1 MDEKSI
7 RYIKKLPKLTRI
19 FKEINDKFNEIAP
32 LTSKKEFINP
42 LSEGLVEL
50 LKIQH
55 KQIKLLLDEEIG
67 D

>member
-1 MDEKSI
+1 MDNNSI
-7 RYIKKLPKLTRI
+7 RYIKKLPKITRI

-32 LTSKKEFINP
+32 FLGKSEFVNP

-50 LKIQH
+50 IKIQQ